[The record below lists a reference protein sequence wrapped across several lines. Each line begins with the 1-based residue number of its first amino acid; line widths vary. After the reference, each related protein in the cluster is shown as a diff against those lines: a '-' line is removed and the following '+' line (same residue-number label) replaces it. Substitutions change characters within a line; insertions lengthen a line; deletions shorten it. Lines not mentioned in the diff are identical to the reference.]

1 MIGKIYK
8 NTPHFD
14 ARVEY
19 INNQKEEKHARIL
32 MAHGVKLG
40 SNKSIIRSFEYQ
52 AAAKPSVS
60 KPAGHFSLN
69 FALQDRGKLS
79 DSLMTIIALEYM
91 KRMGIVNT
99 QFLLC
104 RHEDKEH
111 DHLHGVFNRVTFDL
125 DTLTKCNDYRHSVEV
140 CKQLSKEYGLYIST
154 GKENVKE
161 ERLKGRDKYRYEM
174 LHTVQNA
181 LEDSHSWE
189 DFKEALNAEGVY
201 FFFHYSKK
209 KADKD
214 DSAGGLK
221 KKADGIIFT
230 DTDQKYKFSGKQ
242 LDNSLTLT
250 AIDRYFKDIAA
261 KEKLKANY
269 IGNGLTDGMS
279 ISGQTSGNSIS
290 SSVNDNGII
299 GKVYNEVTGMVEDVI
314 EDIIDDTISKDDSG
328 SSSLASDIANA
339 TVSAAKDVA
348 EAVVDVGSTAVE
360 VISEMALPTNV
371 PSTPSVG
378 GGGSSNTGGW
388 RGKKDDDEDDKKR
401 SIRRKGR

>member
-69 FALQDRGKLS
+69 FALQDKGKLS

-125 DTLTKCNDYRHSVEV
+125 DTLSKCNDYRHSVEV

-174 LHTVQNA
+174 LHTVKNA

-189 DFKEALNAEGVY
+189 DFKEALNADGAY

-209 KADKD
+209 KAD
-214 DSAGGLK
+214 
-221 KKADGIIFT
+221 GIIFT
-230 DTDQKYKFSGKQ
+230 DAKQKYKFSGKQ

-261 KEKLKANY
+261 KEKLTENALS
-269 IGNGLTDGMS
+269 NGLNGGMS
-279 ISGQTSGNSIS
+279 VICQTSGNNIS

-299 GKVYNEVTGMVEDVI
+299 GKVYNEVTGMMEDVI
-314 EDIIDDTISKDDSG
+314 EDVIDHAISKNGSG

-339 TVSAAKDVA
+339 TVSATNDVA
-348 EAVVDVGSTAVE
+348 ETVVDAGNTVVE
-360 VISEMALPTNV
+360 VICEITLPTNV

-378 GGGSSNTGGW
+378 GGGSSNSAGW

-401 SIRRKGR
+401 TVRRKGR